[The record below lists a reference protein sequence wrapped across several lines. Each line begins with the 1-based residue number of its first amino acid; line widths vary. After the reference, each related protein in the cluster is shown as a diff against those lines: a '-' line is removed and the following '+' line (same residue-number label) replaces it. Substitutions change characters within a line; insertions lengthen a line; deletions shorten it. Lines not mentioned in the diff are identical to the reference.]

1 MRASGATSGSR
12 NATVAS
18 PRATTRSTI
27 SFTRSARACSAMA
40 THASAQVLQRA
51 ELKLLDGALGPIER
65 RGHVANALLVD
76 ETHAD
81 HLPLQIRQLFHMSIE
96 RDPPLDLLEFAGV
109 RQVGR
114 RIVRVARTIAPIIGN
129 RIRSDSKQPRGR
141 RHAAPFEL
149 SNRAQRLLEHL

>member
-12 NATVAS
+12 NAAVAS
-18 PRATTRSTI
+18 PRATSRSTI

-76 ETHAD
+76 EAHAD
-81 HLPLQIRQLFHMSIE
+81 HLPLQVRQLLHMSIQ
-96 RDPPLDLLEFAGV
+96 RDPPLELLEFPSVG
-109 RQVGR
+109 QVGR
-114 RIVRVARTIAPIIGN
+114 RIVRVARAIAPIVGN
-129 RIRSDSKQPRGR
+129 RVRRDAKEPRR
-141 RHAAPFEL
+141 RGHTAP
-149 SNRAQRLLEHL
+149 